1 MKKYLLSFALVL
13 GFITNGFTQDISENA
28 IGLRFASNHGIGS
41 EISYQRKL
49 NRTNR
54 IEGDLGW
61 SNNNDF
67 NALKITG
74 IYQWVWNIEDNFNWY
89 AGVGAGFENW
99 SSDKSNNGTFLFASG
114 DVGIEYSFSIPLLL
128 SLDFRPEVGGNDYY
142 NDNFNSNVAL
152 SLKYQF

>member
-13 GFITNGFTQDISENA
+13 GFITNGFTQDISDNA

-49 NRTNR
+49 TRTNR
-54 IEGDLGW
+54 LEGDLGW